1 MSGIPSMM
9 YRQQQKMSNQVSRW
23 LIDGGLGRYCDQFI
37 ALGVGE
43 DRFRSIKPQVLFF
56 RSQIQRLVWF
66 IVLKFSLMT
75 FLRE

>member
-1 MSGIPSMM
+1 MSGIPSVM
-9 YRQQQKMSNQVSRW
+9 YRQQPKMSNQVSRW

-43 DRFRSIKPQVLFF
+43 DRFRSIKPQVLVL
-56 RSQIQRLVWF
+56 RSQIRQLVRF
-66 IVLKFSLMT
+66 YILQSLFVT